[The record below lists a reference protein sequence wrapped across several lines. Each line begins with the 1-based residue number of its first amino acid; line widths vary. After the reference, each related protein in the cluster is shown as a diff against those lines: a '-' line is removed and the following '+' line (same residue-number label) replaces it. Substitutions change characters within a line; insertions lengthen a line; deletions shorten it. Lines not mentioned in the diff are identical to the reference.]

1 MAQRLNVGLA
11 LRWESEL
18 GGTCF
23 SSFTT
28 DGYSPR
34 CVTYSKW
41 VSPTYVT
48 LKGCYND
55 FWAVGT
61 SRTAFAMSNVVS
73 STSSNTSSSTSST
86 STTFPSIIATV
97 SSSSSNQSHS
107 NTGAIV
113 GGVVGGVAVIAL
125 AVCIIVWLI
134 VRRRRGARTS
144 GPPAAAT
151 NAPGM
156 SQPAIQPYAVPPVQ
170 HPTSPDS
177 QAKGWNQQN
186 APQQRPVSMSPVPQY
201 TPGSHFSGVGGQ
213 GAPHEASA
221 VNARGT
227 GNNAAEL
234 G

>member
-1 MAQRLNVGLA
+1 
-11 LRWESEL
+11 
-18 GGTCF
+18 
-23 SSFTT
+23 
-28 DGYSPR
+28 
-34 CVTYSKW
+34 
-41 VSPTYVT
+41 
-48 LKGCYND
+48 
-55 FWAVGT
+55 
-61 SRTAFAMSNVVS
+61 MSNVVS
-73 STSSNTSSSTSST
+73 STSSSTSST

-144 GPPAAAT
+144 GPPAAT
-151 NAPGM
+151 NAPEM

-177 QAKGWNQQN
+177 QAKGWNQQS